1 VSVSRAE
8 VGTICN
14 DKYETYLFL
23 GQNGLP
29 TAVTYLPGD
38 IRFKGLRYPLFLK
51 PRFGRGSVGAH
62 PIINEKE
69 LRFFLEYVEEPIVQD
84 FLYGREFTI
93 DVLADFA
100 GRILSVV
107 PRERLVIRAGVV
119 DRGRTLQHAG
129 LMGMGERVAMAL
141 GIRGAVNIQCKLH
154 NDEINI
160 IEINPRFSGGIPLT
174 IAAGGDFPTWLLQLV
189 MGMDVSPRIGAFTDG
204 LTMSCYE
211 SCVFLDSELHVI
223 HAEDR
228 NAGLI
233 ST

>member
-1 VSVSRAE
+1 
-8 VGTICN
+8 
-14 DKYETYLFL
+14 
-23 GQNGLP
+23 
-29 TAVTYLPGD
+29 
-38 IRFKGLRYPLFLK
+38 
-51 PRFGRGSVGAH
+51 
-62 PIINEKE
+62 
-69 LRFFLEYVEEPIVQD
+69 
-84 FLYGREFTI
+84 
-93 DVLADFA
+93 VLADFA